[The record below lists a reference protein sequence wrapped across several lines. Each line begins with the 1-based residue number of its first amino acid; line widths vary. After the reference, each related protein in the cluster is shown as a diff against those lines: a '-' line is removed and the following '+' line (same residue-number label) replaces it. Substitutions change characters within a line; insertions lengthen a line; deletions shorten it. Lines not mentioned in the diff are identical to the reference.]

1 MKERALIVTRNFP
14 PLVGGM
20 EKLMFHAFQ
29 ELAHTYRCDVIGP
42 HGCGEKISQ
51 PHRAVEC
58 PVDSASRYL
67 FAALTKSVATARQGS
82 YRFSFSGSGL
92 TAPIGLALRTLY
104 GIPAVTFVHGLDLV
118 VDHPLYQ
125 SLFLPA
131 IRRADLVIANSH
143 NTAKIAKAKGVPVD
157 RVKVLFPGVTIPAQ
171 VGSGDSFRQRHDLVG
186 KKILLSVGRL
196 VPRKGIFD
204 FLRHSF
210 PSVVEK
216 CPEAVLVVIGAAA
229 KDALKKNRDLTA
241 DIRQIIAEQDLSDRV
256 VLLGSVS
263 DPELSEAYHAADV
276 MIFPLRETAG
286 DVEGFGMVALE
297 AAAHGLPTVAFS
309 VDGVPDAIGENR
321 SGYLV
326 EAMNYEKMS
335 QVLAQVLLV
344 EETVISAR
352 SCRDFAQQ
360 FVWSNFGTKIRQF
373 VGELPS

>member
-1 MKERALIVTRNFP
+1 ML
-14 PLVGGM
+14 
-20 EKLMFHAFQ
+20 HAFQ
-29 ELAHTYRCDVIGP
+29 ELTQAYDCDVIGP
-42 HGCGEKISQ
+42 HGCGEKISP

-58 PVDSASRYL
+58 PVDSAGKYL
-67 FAALTKSVATARQGS
+67 FAALAKSVAAARQDS

-92 TAPIGLALRTLY
+92 TAPISLALRTLY

-157 RVKVLFPGVTIPAQ
+157 KIKVLFPGVTIPTE
-171 VGSGDSFRQRHDLVG
+171 VGSGDLFRQRHDLVG
-186 KKILLSVGRL
+186 KKIILSVGRL
-196 VPRKGIFD
+196 VPRKGMFE

-216 CPEAVLVVIGAAA
+216 CPEAVLVVIGTAA
-229 KDALKKNRDLTA
+229 KDALKKSRDLTI
-241 DIRQIIAEQDLSDRV
+241 DIRQSIAEQNLSDRV
-256 VLLGSVS
+256 LLLGSVS
-263 DPELSEAYHAADV
+263 DSELSEAYQAADV
-276 MIFPLRETAG
+276 MIFPLRKTAG

-326 EAMNYEKMS
+326 EAGNYKKMS
-335 QVLAQVLLV
+335 QFLTQILLA
-344 EETVISAR
+344 EGEIISAN
-352 SCRDFAQQ
+352 SCRELAQQ
-360 FVWSNFGTKIRQF
+360 FVWSNFGTKLRKI
-373 VGELPS
+373 VSELPG